1 MPAWGRTYWPG
12 QLEILIAT
20 GTRSSRLG
28 SDTVSP
34 VRGLTFSGHGVG
46 MGVRVGVGVRVRVGV
61 GVEVGGGVAVG
72 AGVRVG
78 VGGVSVVSP
87 LQPPSAPERSA
98 TAANPVIRAKARSR
112 FLCSVWPILVYL
124 RSPSYVLRPTFYV
137 LCPASYVRGFCSAA
151 YYSTRGRTGNRSR
164 NGVEQRMGR
173 IEGASP
179 W

>member
-1 MPAWGRTYWPG
+1 MIPACGRTRDG

-28 SDTVSP
+28 SDTTSP

-46 MGVRVGVGVRVRVGV
+46 VGVSVEVGVRVGV
-61 GVEVGGGVAVG
+61 GVEVGGGVTVG

-98 TAANPVIRAKARSR
+98 TAANPVVIHANARSR

-124 RSPSYVLRPTFYV
+124 RSPSYVLRSMSYV
-137 LCPASYVRGFCSAA
+137 LCPTSYVLRAGFLQC
-151 YYSTRGRTGNRSR
+151 
-164 NGVEQRMGR
+164 GVL
-173 IEGASP
+173 
-179 W
+179 